1 MDAGGIQKRMNEIQ
15 NNASNDPSFQNAL
28 GKLFSGK
35 AGYKPVIETKQII
48 VKCKNCG
55 KIMDDS
61 QKFCDE
67 CGAKVERPVK

>member
-1 MDAGGIQKRMNEIQ
+1 MDANSLQHRMNEIQ
-15 NNASNDPSFQNAL
+15 KDASFSSAL
-28 GKLFSGK
+28 GKLLSGRP
-35 AGYKPVIETKQII
+35 GYKPVIETKQII

-67 CGAKVERPVK
+67 CGARVERPHKN